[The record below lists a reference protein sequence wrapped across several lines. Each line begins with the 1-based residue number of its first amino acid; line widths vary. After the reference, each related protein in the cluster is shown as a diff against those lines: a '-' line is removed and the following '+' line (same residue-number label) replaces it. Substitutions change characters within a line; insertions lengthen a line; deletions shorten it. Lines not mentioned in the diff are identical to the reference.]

1 MDVVHGDNEWGRGD
15 LRERN
20 SAARWVRES
29 DHRAVCPFGSVY
41 SFLTGKPGFSNRRI
55 KFSPVVGKM
64 FQVIGEVH
72 EFLEKSRLVPLH
84 CPRQN
89 SPRTNHPL
97 PPIIH
102 NSPFPANTSTGANRA
117 SRASKEKRIMK
128 ATGIVRRVDDLGR
141 IVIPKEIRRTL
152 RIREGDPL
160 QTSLTRWE
168 VFCFSMLDLAKRR
181 GW

>member
-1 MDVVHGDNEWGRGD
+1 M
-15 LRERN
+15 RN
-20 SAARWVRES
+20 SFFFVRTCASSSLNAE
-29 DHRAVCPFGSVY
+29 
-41 SFLTGKPGFSNRRI
+41 I
-55 KFSPVVGKM
+55 
-64 FQVIGEVH
+64 VICLSISLLYH
-72 EFLEKSRLVPLH
+72 TRP
-84 CPRQN
+84 
-89 SPRTNHPL
+89 
-97 PPIIH
+97 
-102 NSPFPANTSTGANRA
+102 

-168 VFCFSMLDLAKRR
+168 VYCFSMLDLAKRR